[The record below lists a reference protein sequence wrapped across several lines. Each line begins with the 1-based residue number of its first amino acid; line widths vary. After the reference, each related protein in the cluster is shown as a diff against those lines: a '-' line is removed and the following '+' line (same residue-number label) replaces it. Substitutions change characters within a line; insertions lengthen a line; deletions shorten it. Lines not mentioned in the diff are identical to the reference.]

1 MRLKSLTTLN
11 TLLLVGVCAALAAT
25 LWWSERA
32 LEKPYL
38 LMARYLG
45 ISQQFQHDVAQHIQ
59 GYLASGDAVRHS
71 EALQALQALEGEL
84 HQAMPA
90 SFLDQVLPTLE
101 DLLQFSAGDLLAA
114 GKLAGDPQG
123 LLLQAEREMAAA
135 LGTLQGYAAK
145 AQASVA
151 ADYQGVLF
159 TSAQHLLRLAHA
171 RGRMMNSGRDELAGD
186 IDQILQLLSAD
197 ARRLDS
203 LPALGVSEVQNSTAD
218 NFAALL
224 GLERDVEADKPTE
237 DPAASVKRDFAS
249 LVSRYPAELQRT
261 LESTR
266 QRTTLAEASLRKLAD
281 LQNALAA
288 LEPAV
293 RQEHGRI
300 QGEVRLVQAIII
312 GFILLIALA
321 IDRLQRQLTRTLG
334 GLAPALGAWAAG
346 DFSRPAAVPS
356 RTRELLD
363 IETSLNHL
371 RTYLLQLVGT
381 LRQHAVEVT
390 DSSGRLAQMSNEL
403 HQGAQRQAG
412 GTAQIRDSLGE
423 LEATIQQVAD
433 GANQA
438 AGASRDASRAVAQGQ
453 QVIGESLGE
462 LRGLVE
468 AVQRNEQAIEHLA
481 SETSSIGN
489 ILGVIRAIA
498 EQTNL
503 LALNAAIEAARAGSN
518 GRGFAVVAEEVRSLA
533 QRSSAATEEI
543 QKRIVSLQQA
553 AQHSVEGMRAQAAQA
568 EATARGAKSA
578 DGALEQIVAAIA
590 TIGSMADQIAQATAQ
605 QSETVSEI
613 RSNSEGIHQLGDA
626 NLEHIRRGRDQ
637 SETLLKLGS
646 DLSAATQ
653 TFRI

>member
-11 TLLLVGVCAALAAT
+11 TLLLIGVCAALAAT

-38 LMARYLG
+38 LMARYLS
-45 ISQQFQHDVAQHIQ
+45 ISQQFQHDVEQNIQ
-59 GYLASGDAVRHS
+59 GYLASGDAIRHS

-84 HQAMPA
+84 RQALP
-90 SFLDQVLPTLE
+90 SSLLEQVRPSLQ
-101 DLLQFSAGDLLAA
+101 DLLRFSEADLLAA

-123 LLLQAEREMAAA
+123 LLLQAEREMIAA
-135 LGTLQGYAAK
+135 LGTLHGYTEN

-151 ADYQGVLF
+151 ADYQSALF
-159 TSAQHLLRLAHA
+159 ASAQHLLRLAHA
-171 RGRMMNSGRDELAGD
+171 RGRLMDSGREELAGD
-186 IDQILQLLSAD
+186 IDQILQLLNAD

-203 LPALGVSEVQNSTAD
+203 LPALGVSEVQSSTTD
-218 NFAALL
+218 DFAALL
-224 GLERDVEADKPTE
+224 GLERDAEADKPSV
-237 DPAASVKRDFAS
+237 DPSASVKRDFAS
-249 LVSRYPAELQRT
+249 LVGRYPAELKRT

-266 QRTTLAEASLRKLAD
+266 QRITLAETSLRKLAD
-281 LQNALAA
+281 LQSALAG

-300 QGEVRLVQAIII
+300 QGEVRLVQGIII
-312 GFILLIALA
+312 GVILLIAYA
-321 IDRLQRQLTRTLG
+321 IDSLQRQLTRTLG
-334 GLAPALGAWAAG
+334 SLAPALGAWAAG
-346 DFSRPAAVPS
+346 DFSQPATVRS

-363 IETSLNHL
+363 IEASLNHL
-371 RTYLLQLVGT
+371 RAYLLQLVGT
-381 LRQHAVEVT
+381 LRQHAGEVT
-390 DSSGRLAQMSNEL
+390 DSSGRLAQVSNEL

-412 GTAQIRDSLGE
+412 GTAQIRDSLSE

-438 AGASRDASRAVAQGQ
+438 ARAGRDASRAVVQGQ
-453 QVIGESLGE
+453 KVIGESFGE
-462 LRGLVE
+462 LRDLVE
-468 AVQRNEQAIEHLA
+468 EVQRNEQAIEHLA
-481 SETSSIGN
+481 NETSSIGN

-553 AQHSVEGMRAQAAQA
+553 AQHSVAGMRAQATQA
-568 EATARGAKSA
+568 ESTAKGAKSA
-578 DGALEQIVAAIA
+578 DGALEAIVAAIA

-613 RSNSEGIHQLGDA
+613 RSNGERIHQLGDA
-626 NLEHIRRGRDQ
+626 NLEYIRRARDQ